1 MCPAGL
7 ASSLEI
13 MDTSLS
19 SSSSFESPKVESA
32 GEQLSV
38 EDRKRKF
45 VESHKRAEWLSAPQK
60 KRYRKFRQLRETR
73 DELCRVRLEADDR
86 LEAKDS
92 EIRDIRARCEDKIEK
107 HQSVV
112 QQLQEDKKD
121 KEAQIAQLTSKNL
134 ELKFQ
139 SDKYAQKDRD
149 LSGDLVANFLKD
161 AVSGQPLLE
170 GSQTVCPS
178 TVVKLCLSFL
188 GCRRAMKY

>member
-1 MCPAGL
+1 MRPAGL

-45 VESHKRAEWLSAPQK
+45 VELHKRAEGLSAPQK
-60 KRYRKFRQLRETR
+60 KRYRKFRQLRKTR

-92 EIRDIRARCEDKIEK
+92 EIRDIRARCKDKIEK

-112 QQLQEDKKD
+112 QQLNEGQE
-121 KEAQIAQLTSKNL
+121 
-134 ELKFQ
+134 
-139 SDKYAQKDRD
+139 
-149 LSGDLVANFLKD
+149 G
-161 AVSGQPLLE
+161 
-170 GSQTVCPS
+170 
-178 TVVKLCLSFL
+178 
-188 GCRRAMKY
+188 